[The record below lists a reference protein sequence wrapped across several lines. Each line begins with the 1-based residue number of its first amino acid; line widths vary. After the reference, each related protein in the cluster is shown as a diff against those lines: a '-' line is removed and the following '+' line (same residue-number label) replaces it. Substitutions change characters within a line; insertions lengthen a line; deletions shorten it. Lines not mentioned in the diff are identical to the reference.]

1 MRVEFTGVSSTLKAL
16 GRRKA
21 TATRAT
27 EDVLRQNGEIILKQA
42 LVYVPFRTGRL
53 YRSGKVIVT
62 GRGGNAKVRVVFGG
76 PGIAY
81 ALYVHENPAV
91 YHKPPTMYKYLER
104 AVAGTKG
111 TRAALVKR
119 VLKTELGGA

>member
-1 MRVEFTGVSSTLKAL
+1 MRVEFTGVSSTLKAI

-21 TATRAT
+21 KATRAT
-27 EDVLRQNGEIILKQA
+27 EDVLEQCGQIILKQA
-42 LVYVPFRTGRL
+42 LVYVPYRTGRL

-62 GRGGNAKVRVVFGG
+62 GKGGRATVRVVFGG

-81 ALYVHENPAV
+81 ALYVHENPTM
-91 YHKPPTMYKYLER
+91 YHRPPTMYKYLER

-111 TRAALVKR
+111 TRVALVKR
-119 VLKTELGGA
+119 TLLTELGGA